1 MNKLEEY
8 KINSAV
14 DCAIRVKNIA
24 HRAGVLVGYDEGF
37 DTAIALDL
45 PVKFSNW
52 KDKYTEKMG
61 GYYYKSRLFDSGLER
76 NKEYTNETLYQY
88 WIDNIY
94 KSE

>member
-37 DTAIALDL
+37 DAAIALDL

-52 KDKYTEKMG
+52 KDSKDQ
-61 GYYYKSRLFDSGLER
+61 SW
-76 NKEYTNETLYQY
+76 KEWARQAVLDDRYSVKAAYEY
-88 WIDNIY
+88 WRDNIY
-94 KSE
+94 KPE